1 MLESWTMSFPGCQ
14 DIVLKWPMILM
25 LGKIE
30 ENYCDSGNQS
40 HSHSEQPRN
49 SDSRFDRS
57 NPLVP
62 FPHRLLFLTG
72 DNFGLLNFRFPS
84 KFIEELIVMVH
95 ELSEK
100 TTALRYLSAREVA
113 QIYWRIFE
121 HGCILTL
128 TTESLEPL
136 PMKQLVPP
144 ADSASSKPERWE
156 TT

>member
-1 MLESWTMSFPGCQ
+1 MQPFEMAYDLDAWKNLKNIFVTQETQVILTLNSLETPT
-14 DIVLKWPMILM
+14 L
-25 LGKIE
+25 
-30 ENYCDSGNQS
+30 DSIG
-40 HSHSEQPRN
+40 RT
-49 SDSRFDRS
+49 

-72 DNFGLLNFRFPS
+72 DNFKLLNFRFPS

-128 TTESLEPL
+128 TTASLEPL